1 MYDVTD
7 VGEGRPF
14 MVHEPVRHEDLSCRY
29 IYTHTSSNLISV
41 YINCHIHN
49 IYIYIY
55 IYIYDFEYAVQN
67 AVFQS
72 SIVCIVYSL
81 RRVCTRLIAREHV
94 LYIENTFHRIQYAQS
109 MHKTI

>member
-55 IYIYDFEYAVQN
+55 IYI
-67 AVFQS
+67 
-72 SIVCIVYSL
+72 
-81 RRVCTRLIAREHV
+81 
-94 LYIENTFHRIQYAQS
+94 
-109 MHKTI
+109 